1 MLHNKCTFLHS
12 LKKTSKING
21 FKHFRKIY
29 VQMKCKHNHTVY
41 CNGGIRIELF

>member
-1 MLHNKCTFLHS
+1 MNILHKS
-12 LKKTSKING
+12 SKTKG

-29 VQMKCKHNHTVY
+29 VQMKCKHNYTVY